1 MSSVLSV
8 DDIRACMDGAIPA
21 AVATCAPDGTP
32 NVSLVS
38 QVFYVD
44 GAHVALS
51 YQFFNKTRQNVL
63 STLRATALAIDP
75 QTIARY
81 RLALDYV
88 RTEVDGPLFERMK
101 AHLAGIASHTGM
113 AGVFKLQG
121 ADVYRVRAIDPVPC
135 VTLPEPAGRRN
146 LLAAV
151 RGVAQRVGG
160 STDLAHLFD
169 ETLFA
174 LEANLGIRHAMLLMA
189 DPPRERVYTVATR
202 GYATSG
208 VGSEIAFGAGVIGV
222 AARERTP
229 IRIMHATNEWGYG
242 RAIRASAADDGFSD
256 VIAKEIPLPGLS
268 DSRSQLAVPLIA
280 GDALVGV
287 LFVEDV
293 ADRRFGYDD
302 EDALLAIAGL
312 LGPAI
317 RGLQACADDAD
328 DAPGQRPRQ
337 PSVLGPPLKLRHYV
351 ADDSIFV
358 GDDYLIKG
366 VAGAI
371 LWKLVG
377 DYARAGRTDF
387 TNRELRL
394 DPQIRLPDLFDN
406 LEARLILLQRRLA
419 ERSDAVRIEKTGRGR
434 FRLCVHR
441 PMELQEISAGAR
453 QSGG

>member
-1 MSSVLSV
+1 MSALSV
-8 DDIRACMDGAIPA
+8 DDIRGCLDGAIPA
-21 AVATCAPDGTP
+21 AVATCATDGTP

-44 GAHVALS
+44 DAHVALS

-63 STLRATALAIDP
+63 ATRRAVALAIDP
-75 QTIARY
+75 LTVARY
-81 RLALDYV
+81 RLALDYQ

-113 AGVFKLQG
+113 AGVFRLLG
-121 ADVYRVRAIDPVPC
+121 ADVYAVRSIEPVPAP
-135 VTLPEPAGRRN
+135 TLPMPAGRRN

-151 RGVAQRVGG
+151 RGVSQRIGA
-160 STDLAHLFD
+160 SADLAHLFD
-169 ETLFA
+169 ETLAA
-174 LEANLGIRHAMLLMA
+174 LETHFSIRHSMLLMA
-189 DPPRERVYTVATR
+189 DPAGDRVYTVATR

-242 RAIRASAADDGFSD
+242 RAIRDS
-256 VIAKEIPLPGLS
+256 IAGTGLTDAIAREIPLPGLP
-268 DSRSQLAVPLIA
+268 DSRSQLAVPLLA
-280 GDALVGV
+280 GSALVGV

-293 ADRRFGYDD
+293 VDRRFGFDD
-302 EDALLAIAGL
+302 EDALVALAGL

-328 DAPGQRPRQ
+328 DAPRQRPR
-337 PSVLGPPLKLRHYV
+337 PLRVEGPPLTVRHYR

-377 DYARAGRTDF
+377 DYARDGRTEF

-394 DPQIRLPDLFDN
+394 DPAIRLPDLSDN

-419 ERSDAVRIEKTGRGR
+419 ERSDVVRIEKTGRGR
-434 FRLCVHR
+434 FRLNVQR
-441 PMELQEISAGAR
+441 PMQLQDIAAGVR
-453 QSGG
+453 

>member
-63 STLRATALAIDP
+63 STRRATALAIDP

-169 ETLFA
+169 
-174 LEANLGIRHAMLLMA
+174 GQ
-189 DPPRERVYTVATR
+189 
-202 GYATSG
+202 G
-208 VGSEIAFGAGVIGV
+208 VGLSGQLELQEGQGGAL
-222 AARERTP
+222 RTCLRDGISGHVP
-229 IRIMHATNEWGYG
+229 GRCASPHAGEG
-242 RAIRASAADDGFSD
+242 
-256 VIAKEIPLPGLS
+256 
-268 DSRSQLAVPLIA
+268 
-280 GDALVGV
+280 ALQQ
-287 LFVEDV
+287 
-293 ADRRFGYDD
+293 R
-302 EDALLAIAGL
+302 
-312 LGPAI
+312 
-317 RGLQACADDAD
+317 LQA
-328 DAPGQRPRQ
+328 QQPR
-337 PSVLGPPLKLRHYV
+337 
-351 ADDSIFV
+351 
-358 GDDYLIKG
+358 
-366 VAGAI
+366 GA
-371 LWKLVG
+371 V
-377 DYARAGRTDF
+377 R
-387 TNRELRL
+387 RL
-394 DPQIRLPDLFDN
+394 DYGG
-406 LEARLILLQRRLA
+406 
-419 ERSDAVRIEKTGRGR
+419 DAVRV
-434 FRLCVHR
+434 RL
-441 PMELQEISAGAR
+441 S
-453 QSGG
+453 